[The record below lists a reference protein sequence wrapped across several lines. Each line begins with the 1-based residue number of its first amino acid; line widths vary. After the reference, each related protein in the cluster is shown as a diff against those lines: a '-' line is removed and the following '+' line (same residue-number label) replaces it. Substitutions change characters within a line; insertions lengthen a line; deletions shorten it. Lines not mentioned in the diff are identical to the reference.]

1 MVCGGYTYSDSS
13 RTRIVRVII
22 GGMTSTPTRTIEAR
36 PISRKAY
43 EPYGQLIAADDA
55 LPWKPANFGKAQR
68 FNYLADVLNLR
79 DSARLNLCIFRCSP
93 FTESELSV
101 KLLEKHPASTQVFMP
116 MQDGRY
122 ITIVAQGGERPDLS
136 TLAAFI
142 VEAPQGISYHP
153 GIWHYPMT
161 ALGRQLDLACLVFE
175 DESEGDCEIVEL
187 DEAVLVRIR

>member
-1 MVCGGYTYSDSS
+1 
-13 RTRIVRVII
+13 
-22 GGMTSTPTRTIEAR
+22 MTSTPTRVIAAQPVSREAY
-36 PISRKAY
+36 K
-43 EPYGQLIAADDA
+43 PYGELVAADPNLA
-55 LPWKPANFGKAQR
+55 WKPANFGKAQR

-79 DSARLNLCIFRCSP
+79 ADAARLNLCIFRCSP
-93 FTESELSV
+93 FTESELSIN
-101 KLLEKHPASTQVFMP
+101 LLEKHPQSTQVFMP

-122 ITIVAQGGERPDLS
+122 ITVVAQGGERPDLS

-175 DESEGDCEIVEL
+175 DESAGDCEIVEL